1 MTVGSET
8 DNLKMR
14 LSAMEIRMDSVEAQ
28 LNILLGS
35 AARKSKKRS
44 TAEKEKIKDRL
55 LKKAPYD
62 RKKLENLKTTDMRML
77 ASALGI
83 NSFGAKREDLI
94 KAILS
99 KRKK

>member
-35 AARKSKKRS
+35 SPRKSKKRS
-44 TAEKEKIKDRL
+44 VVEKEEINAKL
-55 LKKAPYD
+55 LKKG
-62 RKKLENLKTTDMRML
+62 
-77 ASALGI
+77 SV
-83 NSFGAKREDLI
+83 
-94 KAILS
+94 
-99 KRKK
+99 